1 MTKNSYLCTKFS
13 KDLQKKNMINRV
25 LLRIKVLHIVYSFY
39 KGEDRNIDLAER
51 EFIKSIDKA
60 YELYFYLLKLI
71 IDVTKFAEAKI
82 ETRKNRLNPTKE
94 DLNPNT
100 RFIDNA
106 FVRQLSHN
114 TTLIDFTSD
123 NKISWVNQPEIIKS
137 VYQQIISSEI
147 YEEYMEAEETDYQ
160 QDKNIWRK
168 IFKKIILP
176 STDFEE
182 SLQDWDIY
190 WADDL
195 DTIISFVIKTIKK
208 FDKEEGTAQ
217 PLLPKFNDVDDFTFA
232 KKLLHNALV
241 NEQEY
246 RDLIDE
252 HTKNWD
258 LDRIAFMDII
268 IMQIA
273 LSELHSFPTIPINVT
288 LNEYIELSKYYSTEK
303 SATFINGVLDNVIKK
318 LKQENKIIKVVKL

>member
-1 MTKNSYLCTKFS
+1 
-13 KDLQKKNMINRV
+13 MINRV
-25 LLRIKVLHIVYSFY
+25 LLRIKVLHIVYSYY
-39 KGEDRNIDLAER
+39 KGEDQSIDLAEK
-51 EFIKSIDKA
+51 EFIKSIDKS
-60 YELYFYLLKLI
+60 YELYFYLLKLMV
-71 IDVTKFAEAKI
+71 DVTKYAETII

-123 NKISWVNQPEIIKS
+123 NKISWVNQQETLKEIYKLIT
-137 VYQQIISSEI
+137 SSEI
-147 YEEYMEAEETDYQ
+147 YEEYMEAETTDYQ
-160 QDKNIWRK
+160 QDKNLWRK
-168 IFKKIILP
+168 IFKKLLLT
-176 STDFEE
+176 STEFEE

-195 DTIISFVIKTIKK
+195 PTIISFVIKTIKR
-208 FDKEEGTAQ
+208 FDKEEGIAQ
-217 PLLPKFNDVDDFTFA
+217 SLLPKFNDQEDFLFA
-232 KKLLHNALV
+232 KKLLKNALT
-241 NEQEY
+241 NEKEY
-246 RDLIDE
+246 RALIDE
-252 HTKNWD
+252 HTKNWE

-288 LNEYIELSKYYSTEK
+288 LNEYIELSKYYSTDK
-303 SATFINGVLDNVIKK
+303 SATFINGVLDNIIKK
-318 LKQENKIIKVVKL
+318 LKEENKIIKVVKL